1 MSKKS
6 KAEER
11 AAKAAA
17 ALAERKRKERRRNL
31 LTIGGVV
38 LAMVVIVAVGFL
50 INQSRDEQADEGVAA
65 ASSTYE
71 VSIGDED
78 APHEIVIYEDFL
90 CPICQGLEA
99 ATRDQLAQ
107 LADEGK
113 VRVSYRPF
121 NLFSQDGDPRK
132 EYSVAAAA
140 VFAVVLDTSGPEVA
154 KEFHDLLYEN
164 QPSEAGPF
172 PSEDDLVQLGGRGRR
187 HRGRR
192 PRGPGERRRCRLG
205 RGGDRRRQRP
215 RHQQHADDLPRRR
228 GVPRRP
234 DDGGA
239 GRKSGCGGQLSAVAR
254 SGAVT
259 DASSF
264 SDFIRGLPKAE
275 LHVHHVGSAS
285 PRIVAELAERHPGTV
300 PSDPEQLRAFYEFR
314 DFAHF
319 IEVYLAVVDLIRTPE
334 DVRLLTYEVAREMA
348 EGQSVRYAELTC
360 TPYTSVRQRGADRGL
375 HRGDRGRAGRGGA

>member
-31 LTIGGVV
+31 LTIGAVV

-50 INQSRDEQADEGVAA
+50 INQSRDEKADEGVAA

-78 APHEIVIYEDFL
+78 APNEVVIYEDFL

-107 LADEGK
+107 LADEGQ

-121 NLFSQDGDPRK
+121 NLFSQEGDPRK

-154 KEFHDLLYEN
+154 KELHDLLYEN

-172 PSEDDLVQLGGRGRR
+172 PSEDDLVGLAVEAGADEADVREGLENGDGEDWVEKATAAANDLGINST
-187 HRGRR
+187 
-192 PRGPGERRRCRLG
+192 PTIYLNGE
-205 RGGDRRRQRP
+205 
-215 RHQQHADDLPRRR
+215 
-228 GVPRRP
+228 
-234 DDGGA
+234 
-239 GRKSGCGGQLSAVAR
+239 
-254 SGAVT
+254 
-259 DASSF
+259 
-264 SDFIRGLPKAE
+264 
-275 LHVHHVGSAS
+275 
-285 PRIVAELAERHPGTV
+285 
-300 PSDPEQLRAFYEFR
+300 EFR
-314 DFAHF
+314 DGRTM
-319 IEVYLAVVDLIRTPE
+319 EELAANL
-334 DVRLLTYEVAREMA
+334 VAA
-348 EGQSVRYAELTC
+348 VS
-360 TPYTSVRQRGADRGL
+360 
-375 HRGDRGRAGRGGA
+375 